1 MAERE
6 EGLRLMAERWAEIV
20 LERWI
25 RRINELEVIDSGEL
39 LQSLQAHVSVD
50 ANGSPEKITFF
61 YTWYGIFPD
70 MGVGRGVRL
79 GEQSETRHK
88 KPWYSSVFIGQVNK
102 LGRLMAERYGYDAA
116 NIPLQAFE
124 NLSGKE
130 LLNIGSRQLDGV
142 RDVEI

>member
-1 MAERE
+1 MGARE
-6 EGLRLMAERWAEIV
+6 DGLRVMAERWAEIV

-25 RRINELEVIDSGEL
+25 RRINEMEVIDTGEL

-61 YTWYGIFPD
+61 YTWYGIFTD
-70 MGVGRGVRL
+70 MGVGRGVHL
-79 GEQSETRHK
+79 GEQSDTRSK

-124 NLSGKE
+124 NIS
-130 LLNIGSRQLDGV
+130 S
-142 RDVEI
+142 VEIK

>member
-1 MAERE
+1 
-6 EGLRLMAERWAEIV
+6 MAERWAEIV

-25 RRINELEVIDSGEL
+25 RRINELGVIDTGEL
-39 LQSLQAHVSVD
+39 IQSLQAHVSVD

-70 MGVGRGVRL
+70 MGVGRGVHL
-79 GEQSETRHK
+79 GDQSETRQK

-124 NLSGKE
+124 NISSVDIK
-130 LLNIGSRQLDGV
+130 
-142 RDVEI
+142 

>member
-1 MAERE
+1 MGARE
-6 EGLRLMAERWAEIV
+6 DGLRVMAERWA
-20 LERWI
+20 ERWI
-25 RRINELEVIDSGEL
+25 RRINEMEVIDTGEL

-70 MGVGRGVRL
+70 MGVGRGVHL
-79 GEQSETRHK
+79 GEQSDTRSK

-124 NLSGKE
+124 NIS
-130 LLNIGSRQLDGV
+130 S
-142 RDVEI
+142 VEIK